1 VTMSVTFISVSWKN
15 FLSTGNS
22 PTTIQLNRSKTTL
35 VQGHNGAGKSTM
47 IDAIT
52 FALYNKPYR
61 KINKAQLIN
70 SLNGKD
76 CVVEIEFAAGNDTY
90 RVVRGIKPAK
100 FEIYKNGT
108 LLNQDAANVDY
119 QEMLERSILKMNY
132 RTFLQVVVLGSGN
145 YVPFMQLNAS
155 QRREIIEDLLDIQI
169 FTKMNTVLKGWSQE
183 NKDAKQKARYDL
195 SLAEERIAMQR
206 KHISTL
212 EQNSADLEDL
222 VKAKIRSNEEESIRV
237 LSEVE
242 RVDAELSALTMAS
255 RYSTLQKKLNDFSN
269 AREGLIQKLTK
280 IEQTIGFYHDSETC
294 PTCKQGIEH
303 DFRQSV
309 ITEKQ
314 AAREKIEAQMPLID
328 EKYKSLLD
336 ELQRAQEE
344 GKQHSAKMIERSRL
358 VAQLEMLKKT
368 KQQLE
373 EELRSLKKEKPVVAD
388 EQKKLQDLLG
398 QQEAASEQL
407 KAEIEKEA
415 LLAAA
420 AALLKDSGIKS
431 RIIKQYVPVINKLIN
446 KYLAQ
451 MDFFVQFEL
460 DEHFNETIRSRFRD
474 DFSYASFSEG
484 EKMRI
489 DLAMLFAWRNLAKMR
504 NSASTNLL
512 IMDEVMDSSLDNSG
526 TDDFLKIIDMFSPD
540 TNTFVVSHKGDSL
553 FDRFH
558 SVIRFEKAGNFSKM
572 V

>member
-1 VTMSVTFISVSWKN
+1 MSVTFISVSWKN

-407 KAEIEKEA
+407 KTEIEKEA

>member
-1 VTMSVTFISVSWKN
+1 MSVTFISVSWKN

>member
-1 VTMSVTFISVSWKN
+1 
-15 FLSTGNS
+15 
-22 PTTIQLNRSKTTL
+22 
-35 VQGHNGAGKSTM
+35 
-47 IDAIT
+47 
-52 FALYNKPYR
+52 
-61 KINKAQLIN
+61 
-70 SLNGKD
+70 
-76 CVVEIEFAAGNDTY
+76 
-90 RVVRGIKPAK
+90 
-100 FEIYKNGT
+100 
-108 LLNQDAANVDY
+108 
-119 QEMLERSILKMNY
+119 
-132 RTFLQVVVLGSGN
+132 
-145 YVPFMQLNAS
+145 
-155 QRREIIEDLLDIQI
+155 
-169 FTKMNTVLKGWSQE
+169 
-183 NKDAKQKARYDL
+183 
-195 SLAEERIAMQR
+195 
-206 KHISTL
+206 
-212 EQNSADLEDL
+212 
-222 VKAKIRSNEEESIRV
+222 
-237 LSEVE
+237 
-242 RVDAELSALTMAS
+242 MAS

-373 EELRSLKKEKPVVAD
+373 EELRSLKKEKPAVAD
-388 EQKKLQDLLG
+388 EQKKLQDLIQ
-398 QQEAASEQL
+398 QQETSSNQL

-558 SVIRFEKAGNFSKM
+558 SAIRFEKAGNFSKM

>member
-1 VTMSVTFISVSWKN
+1 MSVTFISVSWKN

-373 EELRSLKKEKPVVAD
+373 EELRSLKKEKPAVAD

>member
-1 VTMSVTFISVSWKN
+1 MSVTFISVSWKN

-119 QEMLERSILKMNY
+119 QDMLERSILKMNY

-373 EELRSLKKEKPVVAD
+373 EELRSLKKEKPAVAD

>member
-1 VTMSVTFISVSWKN
+1 MSVTFISVSWKN

-22 PTTIQLNRSKTTL
+22 PTTIFLNRSKTTL
-35 VQGHNGAGKSTM
+35 IQGHNGAGKSTM

-52 FALYNKPYR
+52 FGLYNKPYR
-61 KINKAQLIN
+61 KINKGQLVN
-70 SLNGKD
+70 SLNNKD

-90 RVVRGIKPAK
+90 KVVRGIKPAK

-119 QEMLERSILKMNY
+119 QEMLEKSILKMNY

-169 FTKMNTVLKGWSQE
+169 FTKMNTVLKGWAQE
-183 NKDAKQKARYDL
+183 NKDAKTKARYDL
-195 SLAEERIAMQR
+195 SLVEERIGMQK
-206 KHISTL
+206 KHIATL
-212 EQNSADLEDL
+212 EQNSADMEELTR
-222 VKAKIRSNEEESIRV
+222 AKIQSANEESIRL
-237 LSEVE
+237 LSQVE
-242 RVDAELSALTMAS
+242 AVGAEISALSMAPRLAS
-255 RYSTLQKKLNDFSN
+255 LQKKLNDFSN
-269 AREGLIQKLTK
+269 ARDGLVQKLTR
-280 IEQTIGFYHDSETC
+280 IEQTIGFYHDSDTC

-303 DFRQSV
+303 DFKQSV
-309 ITEKQ
+309 LVDKE
-314 AAREKIEAQMPLID
+314 AARQKIIEQMPLVD
-328 EKYKSLLD
+328 SKYSSIMEELD
-336 ELQRAQEE
+336 RAQKES
-344 GKQHSAKMIERSRL
+344 KQHSAKLMERSKL
-358 VAQLEMLKKT
+358 TAQIEMLKRT
-368 KQQLE
+368 KAQLE
-373 EELRSLKKEKPVVAD
+373 EELRSMKKEKPAVAD
-388 EQKKLQDLLG
+388 EQKKLEALLAD
-398 QQEAASEQL
+398 QQAANDAL
-407 KAEIEKEA
+407 KSEIEREA

-420 AALLKDSGIKS
+420 GALLKDSGIKS